1 MIGVFYR
8 LYKKIEFLVFWR
20 FFFQFESCADQ
31 GEEVGLGGTVPIP
44 RHRRKLDLDFR

>member
-20 FFFQFESCADQ
+20 FFFNLRVVQIRVKKWGSVVQCQFRGIE
-31 GEEVGLGGTVPIP
+31 GNWI
-44 RHRRKLDLDFR
+44 